1 MHAPKYTSVLF
12 RPLKWLIS
20 VIFVFIFS
28 GITAAG
34 FAIDGKEVSLCK
46 TEKYDAKSPPSFI
59 ELLTGISLVHFINL
73 IWKRHITNTAKGKRK
88 NPQNRLW
95 RKRE

>member
-1 MHAPKYTSVLF
+1 MHTPKYTSVLF

-46 TEKYDAKSPPSFI
+46 TE
-59 ELLTGISLVHFINL
+59 E
-73 IWKRHITNTAKGKRK
+73 
-88 NPQNRLW
+88 
-95 RKRE
+95 